1 MKKVRAKFNCHYVEE
16 HNDGA
21 KTVHMNA
28 AVSGS
33 VENESFSEYT
43 PAGNLSIRIDK
54 GDAKEYFK
62 EGKEYYLD
70 FTEA

>member
-1 MKKVRAKFNCHYVEE
+1 MKKVRAKFSCHYVEK
-16 HNDGA
+16 HNNGA

-28 AVSGS
+28 VASGS
-33 VENESFSEYT
+33 KENESFSEYT
-43 PAGNLSIRIDK
+43 PAGNLSIKIDK